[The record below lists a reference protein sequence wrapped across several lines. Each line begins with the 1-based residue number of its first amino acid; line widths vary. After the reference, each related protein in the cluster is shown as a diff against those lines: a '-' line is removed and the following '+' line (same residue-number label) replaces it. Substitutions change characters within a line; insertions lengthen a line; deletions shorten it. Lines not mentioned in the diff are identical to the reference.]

1 MRNEADP
8 AAFLP
13 CVQFY
18 YREIINMR
26 LRHLAIAAATL
37 AASTG
42 AAHAT
47 TFIFKGDGNNVTPLG
62 AEGVDYARD
71 CGTVGS
77 DYCTIND
84 AAGFDYELDG
94 VNLNVVA
101 FAEGQPTRLIQ
112 DVVPGDSGLGAFSE
126 TNINDDQTQFD
137 TGESI
142 AFNFDEE
149 VTVTDV
155 EFNAGGDVN
164 CSSFGDEGPCGDF
177 RLTID
182 GMVVGVIAAQD
193 VIGFLGTGMSF
204 LIEALTPEGG
214 FSIAQLTVNASEVP
228 VPAALPLLLSGLAGL
243 GFAARKRRDPIAS
256 R

>member
-1 MRNEADP
+1 MK
-8 AAFLP
+8 
-13 CVQFY
+13 
-18 YREIINMR
+18 

-47 TFIFKGDGNNVTPLG
+47 TFVFKGDGNNVTPLG
-62 AEGVDYARD
+62 AEGVDFVRD

-77 DYCTIND
+77 DYCTVD
-84 AAGFDYELDG
+84 YAAGFDYQLDG

-101 FAEGQPTRLIQ
+101 FADGDPTRLIQ
-112 DVVPGDSGLGAFSE
+112 DVVPGDSGLGAYSE
-126 TNINDDQTQFD
+126 LNPNDDQTQFD

-142 AFNFDEE
+142 AFNFDEM
-149 VTVTDV
+149 VTLNDV

-164 CSSFGDEGPCGDF
+164 CSSFGSEGPCGDF

-182 GMVVGVIAAQD
+182 GMVIGVIAAQD
-193 VIGFLGTGMSF
+193 VIASLGTGMSF
-204 LIEALTPEGG
+204 LLEALTPEAG

-243 GFAARKRRDPIAS
+243 GFAARKRRDPLVAQ
-256 R
+256 